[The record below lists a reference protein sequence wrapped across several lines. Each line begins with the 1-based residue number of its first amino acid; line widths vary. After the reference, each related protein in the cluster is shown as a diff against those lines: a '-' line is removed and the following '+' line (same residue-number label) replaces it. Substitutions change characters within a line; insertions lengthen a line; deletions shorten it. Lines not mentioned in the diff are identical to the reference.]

1 MGYFYRRLPNL
12 DLQKKPACFNFWLST
27 IRNVIDVIHHQL
39 VRSHQGICDIYST
52 DKKEIERNLSGA
64 TSEHKCNTHTSLS
77 FYLRLFVEQ
86 HEPQEVSEVRRPIWL
101 PFQQDLVVRCPNVRK
116 FK

>member
-1 MGYFYRRLPNL
+1 MLL
-12 DLQKKPACFNFWLST
+12 
-27 IRNVIDVIHHQL
+27 IHHHL
-39 VRSHQGICDIYST
+39 VRSHQGMYDIYST
-52 DKKEIERNLSGA
+52 GKKEIERNLSGR

-86 HEPQEVSEVRRPIWL
+86 HEPQEVSEVRRPIRL
-101 PFQQDLVVRCPNVRK
+101 PFQQDLVIRCPNVRK